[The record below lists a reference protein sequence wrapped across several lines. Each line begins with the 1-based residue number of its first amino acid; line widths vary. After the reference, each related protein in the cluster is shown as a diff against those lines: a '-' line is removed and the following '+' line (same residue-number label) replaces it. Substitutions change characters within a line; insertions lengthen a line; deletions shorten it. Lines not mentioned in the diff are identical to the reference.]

1 MRRHT
6 GRRSDNFCRSQ
17 DESQSDGKII
27 CLESYVP
34 MSSKTQSKQR
44 GKIQSLK
51 TVEVSEY
58 QKIIVSAKKDVVE
71 TFMLQLL
78 ITLFP

>member
-1 MRRHT
+1 
-6 GRRSDNFCRSQ
+6 
-17 DESQSDGKII
+17 
-27 CLESYVP
+27 

-51 TVEVSEY
+51 TVELSEY